1 MRADGRLMSR
11 RLLLLGALLLM
22 PLLIPGALLPGVLVP
37 GVLVPGMLLG
47 SRPEMRVLAASLKL
61 IVLSLFHDDR
71 LSMEPCI

>member
-11 RLLLLGALLLM
+11 RLPLLGALLPM
-22 PLLIPGALLPGVLVP
+22 PLLLPGVLLP
-37 GVLVPGMLLG
+37 GVLLG

-71 LSMEPCI
+71 LSMEPCV

>member
-1 MRADGRLMSR
+1 MRLMSR

-22 PLLIPGALLPGVLVP
+22 LLPMPGVLP
-37 GVLVPGMLLG
+37 PGMLLG
-47 SRPEMRVLAASLKL
+47 SRPEMRALAARLKL